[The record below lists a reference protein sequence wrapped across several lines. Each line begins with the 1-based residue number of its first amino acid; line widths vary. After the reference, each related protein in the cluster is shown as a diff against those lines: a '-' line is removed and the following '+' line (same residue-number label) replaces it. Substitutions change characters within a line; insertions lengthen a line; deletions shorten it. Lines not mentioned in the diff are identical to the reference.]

1 MTALTERLVAD
12 TLDVVR
18 WMLAQQSP
26 VGESFGERVAGFV
39 REGLSNDAPARCD
52 PRQRRRRTGARRQ
65 LRWSRRR
72 RFDGGRAPIE

>member
-12 TLDVVR
+12 TLDAVR

-39 REGLSNDAPARCD
+39 RDGLAGDAPAR
-52 PRQRRRRTGARRQ
+52 RGSWRRTATGTR
-65 LRWSRRR
+65 LKWSRLR